1 MWSRDEV
8 LWLIEDFNTAH
19 KANFYELNRTF
30 FFDLP
35 EELEDYRILTD
46 QDVTDIPKDIW
57 TQYVQFF
64 EWKKSSTSKVGL
76 EHLHLRR
83 SRDESMQRVLW
94 FKRWTTSWNDY
105 DLLVWLMDEQKLREV
120 FCDNPKTC
128 WNLFALNN
136 KRCPS
141 KIPCIFKPSRY
152 LVKSYDFI
160 EPEKVTGSF
169 KVKRYWIDVKRL
181 REYDTISITPQDIKG
196 FYYWALDPFIWVQIV
211 NRNYNA
217 LLCDLKI

>member
-1 MWSRDEV
+1 MWTRDQV
-8 LWLIEDFNTAH
+8 LWMIEEFNTAH
-19 KANFYELNRTF
+19 KTNFYELNRTF

-57 TQYVQFF
+57 SKYLSFF
-64 EWKKSSTSKVGL
+64 EWKKTSTSVASL

-83 SRDESMQRVLW
+83 ARDESMGRVLW
-94 FKRWTTSWNDY
+94 LRRWRASWNDF
-105 DLLVWLMDEQKLREV
+105 DLLLWLIDETKLKDV
-120 FCDNPKTC
+120 LCDNPKTC
-128 WNLFALNN
+128 WNIFALNN

-141 KIPCIFKPSRY
+141 KIPCIFQPSRY
-152 LVKSYDFI
+152 LVKHYDFI
-160 EPEKVTGSF
+160 TPEKVTGSF
-169 KVKRYWIDVKRL
+169 KVRKYWIDTKRL
-181 REYDTISITPQDIKG
+181 REYNTISITPSDIKKI
-196 FYYWALDPFIWVQIV
+196 YYWAYDPYIWTQIV